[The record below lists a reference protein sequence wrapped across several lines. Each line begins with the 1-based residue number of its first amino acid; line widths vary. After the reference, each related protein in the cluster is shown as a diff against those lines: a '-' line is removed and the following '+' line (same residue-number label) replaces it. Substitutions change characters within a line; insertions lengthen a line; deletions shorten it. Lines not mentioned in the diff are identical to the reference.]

1 MLRTFSLADVGNDTA
16 STGDSGLSVSDNALS
31 PDNNASNLLAS
42 PVNGLLPEL
51 TPDAMED
58 GVCLFLLQVSGP
70 SAVYGNEGLC
80 QELSSNLATR
90 LTYVNDSNL
99 FLLNYTQV
107 PSNHRRRILENAA
120 PSSPAPAPLGAIQPG
135 VVALPDLQ
143 AEMQNISLQ
152 GTGVK
157 IKGPSMT
164 FMYEVFAQDNAYIVN
179 IHNQLNSIIATSVL
193 LKDVQAANLSI
204 YSIYL
209 LDFQP
214 EATIAGANS
223 AFPPP
228 SPSEFAPLLVH
239 ISLQREFAYRPVSF
253 CLSVLALHLAE
264 LPIQQDLYA
273 VAVNLVMH
281 C

>member
-1 MLRTFSLADVGNDTA
+1 
-16 STGDSGLSVSDNALS
+16 
-31 PDNNASNLLAS
+31 
-42 PVNGLLPEL
+42 
-51 TPDAMED
+51 MED

-70 SAVYGNEGLC
+70 SAVYGNEGLS

-99 FLLNYTQV
+99 FLLNYTQI
-107 PSNHRRRILENAA
+107 PSNPRRRILANAA
-120 PSSPAPAPLGAIQPG
+120 LPSAAPAPLGAIEAG
-135 VVALPDLQ
+135 VVPLPDLQ
-143 AEMQNISLQ
+143 AEMQNISVQ

-164 FMYEVFAQDNAYIVN
+164 FMYEVFATDNAYIVN

-214 EATIAGANS
+214 GQTIAAANT
-223 AFPPP
+223 AYPPP
-228 SPSEFAPLLVH
+228 LPSKFPSYGCGV
-239 ISLQREFAYRPVSF
+239 
-253 CLSVLALHLAE
+253 
-264 LPIQQDLYA
+264 
-273 VAVNLVMH
+273 
-281 C
+281 